1 MVASASVP
9 ALVGAI
15 RVETVP
21 EQISLLVPLLLHTS
35 CMTWR
40 NDLTPLGKQFSC
52 LQVERIMLL
61 VGWCEKCA
69 NVYS

>member
-15 RVETVP
+15 RVEKVP
-21 EQISLLVPLLLHTS
+21 ERIGLLVPLLLHTS
-35 CMTWR
+35 YMTWR
-40 NDLTPLGKQFSC
+40 NDLTPLGKQFCC

-61 VGWCEKCA
+61 VRWSEKRV